1 MKNVNV
7 NIKIYRA
14 KSRFKKGWAA
24 WFIKDGSNRLPGYF
38 QTKAEAVARGNEL
51 VRARDVDA
59 ALATDIFDDVADEV
73 IKSYERRHQNG
84 DVKWQAVL
92 TANQSKKFW
101 GKYFSDICLNSITV
115 QDIELALEDA
125 AQRRAK
131 KTVKNHWAFLRL
143 VFNRAVA
150 TKRVLHDMT
159 ANVKLTQIIGSSK
172 SKKAG
177 PKKISVDVIQKII
190 DNAGDYRL
198 IIKFA
203 TKTGMRGGEIRALV
217 WENVDLE
224 AGWITVVEETGSA
237 TLTENGWVKGLVK
250 TPAAARNIPI
260 SDELVGELREH
271 RLKSKFSK
279 DTDLVF
285 PNQDG
290 GILAPCLLSGKV
302 SYRSGRKCYS
312 GAIKPACDRAK
323 VEPIRFHDLRH
334 HYASLQIGR
343 PEVSLVEVAN
353 LMGHESS
360 NITETIYHKWLK
372 GDAKD
377 SDTRARA
384 AI

>member
-1 MKNVNV
+1 MENQLDL
-7 NIKIYRA
+7 KIYEHSNR
-14 KSRFKKGWAA
+14 KKHGWAA
-24 WFIKDGSNRLPGYF
+24 FIIKNGPKQLPGYF
-38 QTKAEAVARGNEL
+38 KTKKEAIAKRNEL
-51 VRARDVDA
+51 IRARDVDA
-59 ALATDIFDDVADEV
+59 ALAQDIFDDVADEV
-73 IKSYERRHQNG
+73 IKSYEARHQKG
-84 DVKWQAVL
+84 DVKWQSVL
-92 TANQSKKFW
+92 SAKQSKKFW
-101 GKYFSDICLNSITV
+101 GEYFSDIRLNDITV
-115 QDIELALEDA
+115 QDIEKALEDA
-125 AQRRAK
+125 VQRRAE
-131 KTVKNHWAFLRL
+131 KTIKNHWVFLRF

-150 TKRVLHDMT
+150 TKRVLHDIT
-159 ANVKLTQIIGSSK
+159 ANVKLFQIIGSSK
-172 SKKAG
+172 SKNAG

-198 IIKFA
+198 IVNFA

-312 GAIKPACDRAK
+312 GAIKPACDRAG

>member
-1 MKNVNV
+1 MENQLDL
-7 NIKIYRA
+7 KIYEHSYR
-14 KSRFKKGWAA
+14 KKRGWAA
-24 WFIKDGSNRLPGYF
+24 YLIKDGSRQLPGYF
-38 QTKAEAVARGNEL
+38 KTKKEAIAKRNEL
-51 VRARDVDA
+51 IRARNLNA
-59 ALATDIFDDVADEV
+59 ALAKDIFDDVADEV
-73 IKSYERRHQNG
+73 IKRYEGRHQNG
-84 DVKWQAVL
+84 DVKFQAVL
-92 TANQSKKFW
+92 TAKQSKKFW
-101 GKYFSDICLNSITV
+101 GKYFSNIRLNDITL
-115 QDIELALEDA
+115 QHIEQALEDGIKK
-125 AQRRAK
+125 RAK

-143 VFNRAVA
+143 VFKRAVV
-150 TKRVLHDMT
+150 TQRNLHDMT
-159 ANVKLTQIIGSSK
+159 ANVNLSEIIGSTK
-172 SKKAG
+172 SKKSGA
-177 PKKISVDVIQKII
+177 KKLSSTVIEKII
-190 DNAGDYRL
+190 EHAGDYRL

-203 TKTGMRGGEIRALV
+203 SKTGMRGGEIRALV
-217 WENVDLE
+217 WENVDLD
-224 AGWITVVEETGSA
+224 AGWISVVEETGSA

-250 TPAAARNIPI
+250 PPAAARNIPI

-334 HYASLQIGR
+334 HYASLQLGR
-343 PEVSLVEVAN
+343 AEVSLVEVAQ
-353 LMGHESS
+353 LMGHENS
-360 NITETIYHKWLK
+360 NVTETIYGHWLK
-372 GDAKD
+372 GDEKD

>member
-1 MKNVNV
+1 MDTSTLD
-7 NIKIYRA
+7 IKIYQAQAQLKR
-14 KSRFKKGWAA
+14 GWAS
-24 WFIKDGSNRLPGYF
+24 WFLKVNNKRLNIYF
-38 QTKAEAVARGNEL
+38 KTKKEAIAKRNEL
-51 VRARDVDA
+51 IRARDVDA
-59 ALATDIFDDVADEV
+59 ALARDIFDDVADEV
-73 IKSYERRHQNG
+73 IASYELRHQNG
-84 DVKWQAVL
+84 DVKWKAVL
-92 TANQSKKFW
+92 SAKQSKKFW
-101 GKYFSDICLNSITV
+101 GKYFSEIRLNDITV
-115 QDIELALEDA
+115 QNIELALQDA
-125 AQRRAK
+125 VQKRAK
-131 KTVKNHWAFLRL
+131 KTIKNHWAFLRL

-190 DNAGDYRL
+190 DNGGDYRL

-217 WENVDLE
+217 WENVDLDD
-224 AGWITVVEETGSA
+224 GWITVVEETGSA

-302 SYRSGRKCYS
+302 SYRFGRKCYS

>member
-1 MKNVNV
+1 M
-7 NIKIYRA
+7 
-14 KSRFKKGWAA
+14 
-24 WFIKDGSNRLPGYF
+24 
-38 QTKAEAVARGNEL
+38 
-51 VRARDVDA
+51 
-59 ALATDIFDDVADEV
+59 
-73 IKSYERRHQNG
+73 
-84 DVKWQAVL
+84 
-92 TANQSKKFW
+92 
-101 GKYFSDICLNSITV
+101 
-115 QDIELALEDA
+115 
-125 AQRRAK
+125 
-131 KTVKNHWAFLRL
+131 
-143 VFNRAVA
+143 
-150 TKRVLHDMT
+150 
-159 ANVKLTQIIGSSK
+159 
-172 SKKAG
+172 
-177 PKKISVDVIQKII
+177 
-190 DNAGDYRL
+190 

-217 WENVDLE
+217 WENVDRD
-224 AGWITVVEETGSA
+224 AGWSTVVEETGSA

-279 DTDLVF
+279 DTDIVF

-312 GAIKPACDRAK
+312 GAIKPACDRAE

-334 HYASLQIGR
+334 HYASIQLGR
-343 PEVSLVEVAN
+343 AEVSLVEVAN

-377 SDTRARA
+377 ADTRARA